1 MSILS
6 NELVDIIEWLDESR
20 DTMVWR
26 FPRPNS
32 DIKNGAQLIV
42 RPGQAAL
49 LVDQGHI
56 ADEFGPGRYM
66 LATANLPVLT
76 RLRGWQYG
84 FQSPFKADVLYV
96 NTTQFTNRK
105 WGTANPVI
113 VRDPQLGPVR
123 LRAYGTFAVSVEDP
137 ARFVNE
143 IVGTNA
149 LFTVDLIGEQL
160 RDLVVSSVS
169 AALAESGISVLDLAG
184 RYAEVGARVLEHVA
198 PQFSQ
203 YGLEITQLIVENVSL
218 PAEVEAA
225 IDARGKLG
233 VIGNLDE
240 YARLQGADALR
251 DAARNPGGGA
261 SAGVGI
267 GLGAA
272 LAQSS
277 LAPQRP
283 ASERNEPPP
292 IPQAAWYYVVENE
305 RRGPTDLA
313 GLKSGGVRRDTL
325 VWKSGMSD
333 WAAANGLPEVMRAI
347 E

>member
-1 MSILS
+1 MSFLT

-26 FPRPNS
+26 FPRPNN

-42 RPGQAAL
+42 RPGQTAL
-49 LVDQGHI
+49 LVDQGQI
-56 ADEFGPGRYM
+56 ADEFGPGRHT
-66 LATANLPVLT
+66 LATSNLPVLT

-84 FQSPFKADVLYV
+84 FQSPFKAEVLFV

-105 WGTANPVI
+105 WGTSNPVI
-113 VRDPQLGPVR
+113 VRDTQLGPVR
-123 LRAYGTFAVSVEDP
+123 LRAYGTFAVCVEDP
-137 ARFVNE
+137 AKFVNE
-143 IVGTNA
+143 IVGTNT

-169 AALAESGISVLDLAG
+169 AALAQNSISILDLAG
-184 RYAEVGARVLEHVA
+184 SYAELGSRVLEHVA
-198 PQFSQ
+198 SQFTQ
-203 YGLEITQLIVENVSL
+203 YGLEITQLVVENVSL
-218 PAEVEAA
+218 PPEVEAA
-225 IDARGKLG
+225 IDARAKLG
-233 VIGNLDE
+233 VIGNLDD

-277 LAPQRP
+277 IAPQRP
-283 ASERNEPPP
+283 TYQPTEPPP
-292 IPQAAWYYVVENE
+292 IPVAAWYYVVDDE
-305 RRGPTDLA
+305 RRGPTDVA
-313 GLKSGGVRRDTL
+313 GLKTAGVGPNSL
-325 VWKSGMSD
+325 VWKSGMSG
-333 WAAANGLPEVMRAI
+333 WVAASSLPEVMRVI
-347 E
+347 G